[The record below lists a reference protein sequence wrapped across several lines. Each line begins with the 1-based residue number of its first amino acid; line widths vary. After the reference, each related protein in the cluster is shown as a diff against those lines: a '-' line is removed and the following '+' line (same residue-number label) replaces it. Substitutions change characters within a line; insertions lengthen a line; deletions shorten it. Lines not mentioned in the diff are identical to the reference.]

1 MHTPLRSACFI
12 ALALWLAGCGGEDD
26 PPLEG
31 AATGTTCPSGSTLTY
46 ESFGRNFFKAFCL
59 KCHSANASDRHG
71 APKNVNF
78 DTVEQIRSH
87 SARIDELAA
96 LGPDAENTA
105 MPPSGLI
112 PTDAERTRL
121 GQWLACGAR

>member
-46 ESFGRNFFKAFCL
+46 ASFGRNFFKAFCL
-59 KCHSANASDRHG
+59 
-71 APKNVNF
+71 
-78 DTVEQIRSH
+78 
-87 SARIDELAA
+87 
-96 LGPDAENTA
+96 
-105 MPPSGLI
+105 
-112 PTDAERTRL
+112 
-121 GQWLACGAR
+121 